1 MRLARTTVVPFWSLL
16 GGLFLTWPCI
26 GADSIMVETV
36 RCLKQHSETTDAL
49 KGVLEWCVE
58 GKYTQARELARE
70 QYEENARLSEAE
82 QIPSLVAWHLVSAL
96 DAEKTKSLAA
106 RYDQDNSRKKLTPA
120 IKALQDPAQ
129 AEDTLLVLLA
139 FVRLDQNAGTACKFL
154 KQIHKQLPEN
164 AGFGD
169 AIRQLAT
176 ASVPLRQDADE
187 IAFLQK
193 LSQSGPG
200 APRKGYA
207 GKDPSVATVAV
218 PAATSVPAVKVEGAG
233 VGLALVIGIS
243 NYDILGPLSN
253 CREDAIGVYQ
263 ALTARGYA
271 PERVVLLTDNAG
283 APENRATYTSI
294 KRRIKQVCEFSTS
307 KDSLVIYFAGHG
319 TSIAGEGYLVPQD
332 GDEKDKGTS
341 ISVTDLQQQMQNSKA
356 GQKLLVLDA
365 CHSGSATR
373 GVTGIA
379 PSLKTTGVHVMAS
392 CAESELSHPDPDS
405 KHGIFT
411 RYLLEGVEGNAD
423 TNADGNVTQKELFAY
438 VNTRLTDWGLKT
450 GKTQRPQ
457 MLSPTIE
464 DIMISKVPVR

>member
-1 MRLARTTVVPFWSLL
+1 MRLPTTTVIPFCSLL
-16 GGLFLTWPCI
+16 GGLFLAWPCI
-26 GADSIMVETV
+26 GADTITVETV
-36 RCLKQHSETTDAL
+36 RCLKQHSEATDAL

-58 GKYTQARELARE
+58 GKYTQARELARD

-82 QIPSLVAWHLVSAL
+82 QIPALVAWHLVSAL
-96 DAEKTKSLAA
+96 DAEKTSSLAA

-120 IKALQDPAQ
+120 IKVLQDPAK

-139 FVRLDQNAGTACKFL
+139 FVRLNQNAGTACKFL

-176 ASVPLRQDADE
+176 ASVALRQDADE

-207 GKDPSVATVAV
+207 GKDPSVATVSV
-218 PAATSVPAVKVEGAG
+218 PIATSVPVVKVEGDG
-233 VGLALVIGIS
+233 VGLALVVGIS

-253 CREDAIGVYQ
+253 CREDAMAIHKL
-263 ALTARGYA
+263 LTERGYA
-271 PERVVLLTDNAG
+271 PERVVLLTDNAA

-332 GDEKDKGTS
+332 GDEKDRGTS

-392 CAESELSHPDPDS
+392 CAENELSHPDPDS

-411 RYLLEGVEGNAD
+411 RYLLDGVEGNAD

-457 MLSPTIE
+457 MLSPTTE